1 MEISAALAAIAPY
14 LRSVTARQ
22 VSEDEAKAELTA
34 IALEWEDLRAR
45 IVSSTED
52 YDESRHFDVLL
63 TDGAGTY
70 TISFAAADGLPWPL
84 RGVNRWSE
92 EDLVRVNG
100 TTLTVQQAVSCL
112 DFIWERDDLMNHL
125 VNVCLVEEELAARR
139 PFSVRGQDLQDRLD
153 EFRRAHGLFSAG
165 DTHKWL
171 AGQGISHRQL
181 ERRLEDKQRVELL
194 AEHVIGDLVPDYVKA
209 HQAELG
215 SLPVILATARSPE
228 DLEELHGL
236 TCDPAAWLNWAIAVG
251 GSRREVRCCRIS
263 AFDSPPAMSFL
274 ASDDVPVGTV
284 SDVYPHRLGHALA
297 CKIGPTELPEA
308 SRELTRRVRDRLFAE
323 WLAERRRVADVEW
336 YWGPAG

>member
-1 MEISAALAAIAPY
+1 YAHYSCNSRATDDDRIARRSESIHMEISAALAAIAPY

-125 VNVCLVEEELAARR
+125 VNVCLVEEELA
-139 PFSVRGQDLQDRLD
+139 
-153 EFRRAHGLFSAG
+153 
-165 DTHKWL
+165 
-171 AGQGISHRQL
+171 
-181 ERRLEDKQRVELL
+181 
-194 AEHVIGDLVPDYVKA
+194 
-209 HQAELG
+209 
-215 SLPVILATARSPE
+215 
-228 DLEELHGL
+228 
-236 TCDPAAWLNWAIAVG
+236 
-251 GSRREVRCCRIS
+251 
-263 AFDSPPAMSFL
+263 
-274 ASDDVPVGTV
+274 
-284 SDVYPHRLGHALA
+284 
-297 CKIGPTELPEA
+297 
-308 SRELTRRVRDRLFAE
+308 
-323 WLAERRRVADVEW
+323 
-336 YWGPAG
+336 